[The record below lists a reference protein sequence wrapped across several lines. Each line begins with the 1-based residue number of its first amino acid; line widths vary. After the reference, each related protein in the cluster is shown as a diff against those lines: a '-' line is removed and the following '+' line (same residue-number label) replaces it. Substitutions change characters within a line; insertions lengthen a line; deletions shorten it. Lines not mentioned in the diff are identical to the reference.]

1 MVYLCLN
8 TVCSLSNYNSREAEC
23 GHTPKL
29 DQLTQV
35 EKEQSVMIN
44 VMMLTGLVV
53 GPNPM
58 TGILI
63 K

>member
-1 MVYLCLN
+1 MD
-8 TVCSLSNYNSREAEC
+8 T
-23 GHTPKL
+23 HTLKL

-63 K
+63 R